1 MRFRMPKPER
11 KIEKLTEDEKERV
24 KDKIPPTMREMK
36 EENELNSLAVMDLAG
51 FTLGGEGGE

>member
-1 MRFRMPKPER
+1 MPKPER